1 MFRVPNNPIHNRVS
15 RRKFLELGGG
25 VATAMGA
32 GSIAVGLNSV
42 INKTPVQAASGDE
55 AKWKQY
61 AGSKLVFMSEN
72 TPPSFAIRDNLK
84 AFYDLTGIE
93 VEILTDDLPVVQQKV
108 GIDLR
113 GGNADFELNYVQD
126 KPIGAPFAD
135 FYEDLLKY
143 VNDETLP
150 LDPEGYNEDVWFE
163 NFLTACGVYYEPG
176 RIVAFPYDCAVACTF
191 YRQDLYEKYS
201 KDFEKDYGYRME
213 FNEDS
218 TWKNV
223 YEFAEFFK
231 KLRESGEDVPY
242 GYAQHQGSFA
252 WTTQLDIQRML
263 FAHGRW
269 TDFNIDDKIGSKD
282 PGPTNWGDEQSVEIM
297 KRFKEQAEVSHP
309 DNLANGTLELNTV
322 YQAGEIAMQVQY
334 HEFAASIEDPK
345 TSKAAGGKTAYA
357 PCPKGEP
364 SWITTGLEAVNG
376 CNCGIGGIGI
386 NAAAPEDLKR
396 AAFIFASWATQK
408 DTQLDVL
415 KKLGGTPTRKSV
427 LEVPEVKAAEKR
439 PTDMPNALTFHAV
452 YDVGIRDPNFVLGP
466 KIPEANEY
474 HNIVLTEVQRCVSGQ
489 NSPEEAC
496 EEIRWQVD
504 DLHGI

>member
-1 MFRVPNNPIHNRVS
+1 MFSVPKDAIFKRVS
-15 RRKFLELGGG
+15 RRRFLELGGG

-32 GSIAVGLNSV
+32 GSIAVGLSSV
-42 INKTPVQAASGDE
+42 ITRSPVQAQSSDS
-55 AKWKQY
+55 AKWRQY

-113 GGNADFELNYVQD
+113 GGNADFQLNYVQD

-143 VNDETLP
+143 TTDETLP

-163 NFLTACGVYYEPG
+163 NFLLACGVYYEPG
-176 RIVAFPYDCAVACTF
+176 RVVAFPYDSAVACTF
-191 YRQDLYEKYS
+191 YRQDLFEKWS
-201 KDFEKDYGYRME
+201 KDFEADYGYPME
-213 FNEDS
+213 FTIDS

-223 YEFAEFFK
+223 YDFAAFFK
-231 KLRESGEDVPY
+231 KLRESGQDVPY

-269 TDFNIDDKIGSKD
+269 TEFDIDDKLGSKE

-357 PCPKGEP
+357 PCPKGAPE
-364 SWITTGLEAVNG
+364 WITTGLEPVNG

-386 NAAAPEDLKR
+386 NAAASEDLKR
-396 AAFIFASWATQK
+396 AAFIFASWATSK

-427 LEVPEVKAAEKR
+427 LEVPEVKKAEHR

-466 KIPEANEY
+466 KVPEANEY
-474 HNIVLTEVQRCVSGQ
+474 HKIVATEVQRCISGETA
-489 NSPEEAC
+489 PDEAC
-496 EEIRWQVD
+496 EEIRTQVD
-504 DLHGI
+504 DLH